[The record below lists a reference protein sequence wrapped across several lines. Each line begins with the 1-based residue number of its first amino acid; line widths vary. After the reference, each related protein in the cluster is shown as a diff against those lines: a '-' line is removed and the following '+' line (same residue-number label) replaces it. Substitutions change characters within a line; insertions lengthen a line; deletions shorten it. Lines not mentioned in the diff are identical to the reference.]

1 MRKRAKNN
9 TIMKKL
15 LTITELNKKQ
25 IEDILSLSL
34 ELQNNPKDILKGKNI
49 VFAFEKP
56 SLRTKVGT
64 EVAINHLGGSVL
76 HVDTEN
82 FFGRESIK
90 DTVKNVCGW
99 CDAVFARVFSHQ
111 TLLDIDSFST
121 IPTINAL
128 CDKHHPMQ
136 ALADLLTLQEKFGND
151 KITVTFVGDANN
163 VAFSLFE
170 ILLKFGHE
178 IRFGGPKDYFFSE
191 DQQNYLKKLAKEN
204 SGKALFTY
212 DPIEAVNGADAVYA
226 DTFISMGEEDVFDE
240 KMKHFSAYQ
249 VNKELF
255 SHAKKDAFFMH
266 CLPAHRGVEV
276 TDEVIDSKNSLVYDQ
291 SKNRMVVSKGVFA
304 KLLA

>member
-1 MRKRAKNN
+1 
-9 TIMKKL
+9 MKKL
-15 LTITELNKKQ
+15 LTITELSKKQ
-25 IEDILSLSL
+25 IEDILNLSL
-34 ELQNNPKDILKGKNI
+34 ELQNDPKDVLSGKNI
-49 VFAFEKP
+49 IFAFEKP

-64 EVAINHLGGSVL
+64 EVAINHLGGSVI
-76 HVDTEN
+76 HVDAEN
-82 FFGRESIK
+82 FFGRESTK

-99 CDAVFARVFSHQ
+99 CDAIFARVFSHQ
-111 TLLDIDSFST
+111 TLIDVDSFST
-121 IPTINAL
+121 IPTVNAL

-136 ALADLLTLQEKFGND
+136 ALADLLTLQEKFGKD
-151 KITVTFVGDANN
+151 KIIVTFVGDANN

-191 DQQNYLKKLAKEN
+191 DQQTYLKKLAQEN

-212 DPIEAVNGADAVYA
+212 DPIEAVAGADAVYA

-249 VNKELF
+249 VNKKLF

-266 CLPAHRGVEV
+266 CLPAHRGIEV

-291 SKNRMVVSKGVFA
+291 SRNRMVVSKGVFA
-304 KLLA
+304 ELLA